1 MRAGKRGSDWRTGPL
16 TGGRGIA
23 LLMVLWVLT
32 ILTVIVF
39 SFSYMTRAEIHAS
52 LTFKEWTAKKFL
64 AEAGIERGIMEIFY
78 KMQNL
83 NAPAAE
89 GSEVWETDATP
100 YTVNTESGSFVVRI
114 IDESGKININTL
126 NDTSGI
132 IFKNLLMNSG
142 VQEDI
147 ADTIVDSTLDW
158 KDATGGDLHRL
169 HGAGDDYYLSLP
181 TPYKPRHD
189 IFQTLEEL
197 LLVKGMTPDI
207 LYGDGKKKGLINFLT
222 VNSAAAAINLKAAAR
237 EVLAAIP
244 GLGDDDIEA
253 ILSVRK
259 NPADAA
265 GLQAFLGKITPP
277 FNGFVTSGGTGST
290 FTIESIGLK
299 GDEKTGCAIRA
310 TVMIGT
316 NAGAV
321 TGTILKR
328 MRGGRI
334 VSVPAQPVIPSNP
347 VIADSGKPPYVYLY
361 YKSPADVK
369 YDRDSIH

>member
-1 MRAGKRGSDWRTGPL
+1 MREGKRGSDWRTGPL
-16 TGGRGIA
+16 PGGRGIA

-32 ILTVIVF
+32 ILMVIVF
-39 SFSYMTRAEIHAS
+39 SFSYMTRADIHAS

-78 KMQNL
+78 RVQNL
-83 NAPAAE
+83 NAPAVD
-89 GSEVWETDATP
+89 GSEVWKTDGTP
-100 YTVNTESGSFVVRI
+100 YKVDTDNGRFVVSI

-142 VQEDI
+142 VQEEI

-158 KDATGGDLHRL
+158 KDNTGGDLHRL
-169 HGAGDDYYLSLP
+169 HGAGDDYYMSLP
-181 TPYKPRHD
+181 NPYKPPHD

-207 LYGDGKKKGLINFLT
+207 LYGDGKKKGIINFLT
-222 VNSAAAAINLKAAAR
+222 VNSASAAINLNAAAR

-244 GLGDDDIEA
+244 GIGDDDIEA
-253 ILSVRK
+253 ILSLRD

-277 FNGFVTSGGTGST
+277 FNGFVTSGATGST
-290 FTIESIGLK
+290 FTIDSIGLK
-299 GDEKTGCAIRA
+299 GDEKSGCAIRA
-310 TVMIGT
+310 TVMTGT
-316 NAGAV
+316 NAGV
-321 TGTILKR
+321 TTGTTLKR
-328 MRGGRI
+328 MKGGQI
-334 VSVPAQPVIPSNP
+334 VAIPVQSVIPSSP
-347 VIADSGKPPYVYLY
+347 VNMDSSKPPYVYLY

-369 YDRDSIH
+369 YDSDSSH